1 MLIVRITLHLVIS
14 KTGNHKMDLGMELI
28 LLFRKDFSPKLWKS
42 VAIYTEIIL
51 RYRSLTWNSNKYVGI
66 YTIYK
71 LLKYIPFVIFYL
83 IYYPELSYTMP
94 QTINIR

>member
-42 VAIYTEIIL
+42 VATYIY
-51 RYRSLTWNSNKYVGI
+51 RKYPV
-66 YTIYK
+66 
-71 LLKYIPFVIFYL
+71 L
-83 IYYPELSYTMP
+83 
-94 QTINIR
+94 